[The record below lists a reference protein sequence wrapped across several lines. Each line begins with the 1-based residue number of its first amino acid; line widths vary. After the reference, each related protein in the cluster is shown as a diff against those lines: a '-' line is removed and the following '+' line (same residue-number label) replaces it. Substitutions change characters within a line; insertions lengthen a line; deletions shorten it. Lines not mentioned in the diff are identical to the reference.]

1 MCSKEECILLNLI
14 GYEFTLNLS
23 GLESLRSIPPQNQN
37 KSLEMVLL
45 LK

>member
-14 GYEFTLNLS
+14 GYEFTLNLTV
-23 GLESLRSIPPQNQN
+23 LENLRSIPLQNQN
-37 KSLEMVLL
+37 KFLKMVLL